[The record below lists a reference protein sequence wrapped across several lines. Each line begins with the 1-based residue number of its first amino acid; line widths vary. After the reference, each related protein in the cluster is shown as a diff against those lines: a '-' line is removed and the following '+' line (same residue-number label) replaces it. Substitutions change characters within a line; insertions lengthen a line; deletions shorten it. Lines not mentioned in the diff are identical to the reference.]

1 MEKLKELLFDL
12 FDNYEDYENI
22 IESLRS
28 LASGNEITEQEY
40 DIILDNYGKWL
51 KEYESEEV

>member
-12 FDNYEDYENI
+12 FDNYEDYEDI

-28 LASGNEITEQEY
+28 LESGNEITEQEY
-40 DIILDNYGKWL
+40 DIILDNYDKWL
-51 KEYESEEV
+51 AEYEEKEV